1 MPRNND
7 YTTGNLLDYLYHQQ
21 YFKVAGIHLSRQAN
35 MNICQQSS
43 FVGKLEDDD
52 DATMFFCL
60 WKAAKSYSKLFFRF
74 VNCNRVI

>member
-7 YTTGNLLDYLYHQQ
+7 YTAGNLLDYLYHQR

-35 MNICQQSS
+35 VNICQQSS

-52 DATMFFCL
+52 DATMFFVSERQQ
-60 WKAAKSYSKLFFRF
+60 KAILNFSLDSLI
-74 VNCNRVI
+74 VTE